1 MTSKLLSDIG
11 MCLNSK
17 QTVVFERLLTKVDY
31 KPESYDVKSSCGMS
45 IVIIPRK
52 GYTVYQF
59 YLSDATFEKIQAHLS
74 LIQSIDGFV
83 KIIDVYPDFNTIE
96 FEKVEPIIHVEI
108 GKISVKPFVSL
119 EKLMNHVCQTLVDLK
134 MASVCHR
141 DLTLD
146 NIGYSSAKDKYL
158 VYDFETMSV
167 DDGEEECSKNRDLHT
182 FLESIKFHKLQVV
195 E

>member
-17 QTVVFERLLTKVDY
+17 QTVVFEELLTKIQY
-31 KPESYDVKSSCGMS
+31 TPESCDVKSSGGMS
-45 IVIIPRK
+45 IVIIPRN
-52 GYTVYQF
+52 GFTVYQF

-83 KIIDVYPDFNTIE
+83 KIIDVYPTLNTIE
-96 FEKVEPIIHVEI
+96 YERVEPIVHVEI
-108 GKISVKPFVSL
+108 GKISVKPFVNP
-119 EKLMNHVCQTLVDLK
+119 EKLMNHVFQTLVDLK
-134 MASVCHR
+134 LKSACHR

-167 DDGEEECSKNRDLHT
+167 DDGECSKNRDLYT
-182 FLESIKFHKLQVV
+182 FLDSIKFHKLKM